1 MKQTQTG
8 LKPGRALR
16 SVQQDFEGK
25 KVSIHIPED
34 ILKQTTRC
42 DKNFSCLSDGGE
54 HLCKVMY
61 FGSNKVCFVEC
72 SNGKSCAYIMPLGN
86 SILCTCPTRKAILRQ
101 YGI

>member
-1 MKQTQTG
+1 MKQTQIG

-16 SVQQDFEGK
+16 SAQQDFEGE

-54 HLCKVMY
+54 HLCKVVS
-61 FGSNKVCFVEC
+61 FINNEICFVEFSEGEIC
-72 SNGKSCAYIMPLGN
+72 VNKMSFGY
-86 SILCTCPTRKAILRQ
+86 SIICTCPTRKAIYRQ